1 MIWLKYY
8 SLGINNNHSNT
19 GIKIHILLKKF
30 LADCKINVYCKL
42 SVFSVEYHNVYCKPS
57 VFSVEYHNV
66 YCKPSVFYF
75 LPQNY
80 FLMELQRYLR
90 RGTPSSPSA
99 AKSSR
104 PSLSAT
110 TPLLGRS
117 LSQTTFAATPET
129 EFFKFVQEFV
139 LQVLK

>member
-1 MIWLKYY
+1 M
-8 SLGINNNHSNT
+8 
-19 GIKIHILLKKF
+19 F
-30 LADCKINVYCKL
+30 
-42 SVFSVEYHNVYCKPS
+42 FVEYHNVYCKPS